1 MSTEGGIRFASQTYS
16 WQMSGRWNARL
27 DEICHRVASA
37 GFAGIEPEV
46 VMTDGFRT
54 REALSA
60 LLEST
65 GLQLAALTLV
75 LDWIGPT
82 ETSDEVAEAGRVIDV
97 VRGFPGSKLV
107 LVQMPRPGK
116 PDRTAAQDNLLACL
130 TSVAQRAA
138 DAGVSA
144 TFHPNSPPDSIV
156 RDPDDYARFLPMLPR
171 SLGWTPDTGHLAVG
185 GMDPIAMIRD
195 YRELVDHIHFKDVD
209 ASHRWVPNG
218 TGVVDMRGVTR
229 LLADTGYTGWIVVE
243 DESPTAEDD
252 PMSAADANGAFV
264 DAQLRPLGRGTA

>member
-1 MSTEGGIRFASQTYS
+1 VAGESGIRFASQTYS
-16 WQMSGRWNARL
+16 WQMSGKWNARL
-27 DEICHRVASA
+27 DEICDRVASA
-37 GFAGIEPEV
+37 GFLGIEPEV

-54 REALSA
+54 REGLSA

-75 LDWIGPT
+75 LDWFSPT
-82 ETSDEVAEAGRVIDV
+82 ETFREAAEADRVIDV
-97 VRGFPGSKLV
+97 ARGFPGSKLV
-107 LVQMPRPGK
+107 LVQMPRSGR
-116 PDRTAAQDNLLACL
+116 PDRTVAQDNLLSCL
-130 TSVAQRAA
+130 RSVSQRAA

-156 RDPDDYARFLPMLPR
+156 RDPEDYARVLPMLPR
-171 SLGWTPDTGHLAVG
+171 ALGWTPDTGHLAVG
-185 GMDPIAMIRD
+185 GMDPIAMIRE

-209 ASHRWVPNG
+209 EAHNWVPNG
-218 TGVVDMRGVTR
+218 TGVVDMPGVTR

-243 DESPTAEDD
+243 DESPTAEED

-264 DAQLRPLGRGTA
+264 DRLLRPLGGARG